1 MSEQFIGGEEGDYMQ
16 TTKFGKTGLTVS
28 RLCFGTATLG
38 KQTEE
43 RAAFK
48 ILDKVADAGINF
60 IDTADGY
67 PMGAD
72 FALVGRTEEI
82 LGRWLKSKRQK
93 IILATKGGL
102 PMGPEPWN
110 KGASRKHLLDAIDGS
125 LRRLGTD
132 YVDLYQAHFDD
143 RATPLDETLEA
154 LDAIVRSGKARYI
167 GASNILAYRLAR
179 AIGRSDTLKIS
190 RYVSVQ
196 PRYNLLFR
204 EIERELLPLAQEEG
218 LAVIPF
224 NPLAGG
230 LLTGKY
236 NKNETPTEG
245 RFSGAISNFGA
256 LYQQRYW
263 HDRQFETVSQL
274 GEIAKTRGVSLTT
287 LSVAWVL
294 ANPTVTAAILGASRL
309 EQLDDSLAAA
319 NYAIDP
325 ALKEQLD
332 ELTAEYRRGDAD
344 L

>member
-1 MSEQFIGGEEGDYMQ
+1 VQS
-16 TTKFGKTGLTVS
+16 TKFGETGLTVS

-43 RAAFK
+43 KTAFK
-48 ILDKVADAGINF
+48 ILDKVEDAGINF

-72 FALVGRTEEI
+72 FTLVGRTEI
-82 LGRWLKSKRQK
+82 VGRWLKNKRQQF
-93 IILATKGGL
+93 ILATKGGL

-110 KGASRKHLLDAIDGS
+110 QGASRKHLLDAIDGS

-132 YVDLYQAHFDD
+132 YVDLYQVHFDD
-143 RATPLDETLEA
+143 RATPLDETLKA
-154 LDAIVRSGKARYI
+154 LDTIMRSGKARYI

-179 AIGRSDTLKIS
+179 AIGRSDTLTIS

-236 NKNETPTEG
+236 NKSETPTEG
-245 RFSGAISNFGA
+245 RFSEAISNNFGA

-263 HDRQFETVSQL
+263 HNRQFETVSQL
-274 GEIAKTRGVSLTT
+274 GEIAKTRGVPLTT

-294 ANPTVTAAILGASRL
+294 ANPTITSAILGASRL

-325 ALKEQLD
+325 ELKEQLD

-344 L
+344 R

>member
-1 MSEQFIGGEEGDYMQ
+1 MQ
-16 TTKFGKTGLTVS
+16 TTKFGKTGLRVS
-28 RLCFGTATLG
+28 RLCFGTATFG
-38 KQTEE
+38 KQTGENT
-43 RAAFK
+43 AFA

-72 FALVGRTEEI
+72 TTLVGRAEEI
-82 LGRWLKSKRQK
+82 VGRWLKNKRQQF
-93 IILATKGGL
+93 IVATKGGL

-110 KGASRKHLLDAIDGS
+110 QGASRKHLLDAIDGS

-132 YVDLYQAHFDD
+132 YIDLYQVHFDD
-143 RATPLDETLEA
+143 HATPLDETLEA
-154 LDAIVRSGKARYI
+154 LDLIVRSGKARYI

-179 AIGRSDTLKIS
+179 AIGRSDILKIS

-204 EIERELLPLAQEEG
+204 EIERELLPLALEEG
-218 LAVIPF
+218 VAVIPF

-236 NKNETPTEG
+236 NREETPTEG
-245 RFSGAISNFGA
+245 RFSAAIGNNFGA
-256 LYQQRYW
+256 LYQDRYW
-263 HDRQFETVSQL
+263 HDRQFQTVSQL
-274 GEIAKTRGVSLTT
+274 DEIAKSRGVPLTT

-309 EQLDDSLAAA
+309 EQLDHSLAATS
-319 NYAIDP
+319 YSIDP
-325 ALKEQLD
+325 ELKKQLD

-344 L
+344 R

>member
-1 MSEQFIGGEEGDYMQ
+1 VQS
-16 TTKFGKTGLTVS
+16 TKFGETGLTVS

-43 RAAFK
+43 KTAFK

-72 FALVGRTEEI
+72 FTLVGRTEEI
-82 LGRWLKSKRQK
+82 VGRWLKNKRQQF
-93 IILATKGGL
+93 ILATKGGL

-110 KGASRKHLLDAIDGS
+110 QGASRKHLLDAIDGS

-132 YVDLYQAHFDD
+132 YVDLYQVHFDD
-143 RATPLDETLEA
+143 RATPLDETLKA
-154 LDAIVRSGKARYI
+154 LDTIMRSGKARYI

-236 NKNETPTEG
+236 NKSETPTEG
-245 RFSGAISNFGA
+245 RFSEAISNNFGA

-263 HDRQFETVSQL
+263 HNRQFETVSQL
-274 GEIAKTRGVSLTT
+274 GEIAKTRGVPLTT

-294 ANPTVTAAILGASRL
+294 ANPTITSAILGASRL

-325 ALKEQLD
+325 ELKEQLD

-344 L
+344 R